1 MFDCY
6 LTSPV
11 TSCCFAFLSLC
22 LCDNLGC
29 CILNAKARNKNFI
42 PLSKEKGKPGTRISL
57 TILNAPNPRLLTLAS
72 ARRPP
77 RRAGAPPAFLLR
89 VLPARPPSAAAAQ
102 GVAEQSSC
110 GMAAAAAFLRP
121 DLGGCGG
128 VQHPLSIGGGDAG
141 SRRHGCAASAGRQD
155 GGGRPRSGPLASA
168 GGGSCPSS
176 SPAGAAFSRRPTHHG
191 GHPESAPGM
200 VAAGFSFAGGDLPE
214 VVISSFAG
222 GDRPASWLFWRISR
236 FVS

>member
-1 MFDCY
+1 M
-6 LTSPV
+6 
-11 TSCCFAFLSLC
+11 
-22 LCDNLGC
+22 
-29 CILNAKARNKNFI
+29 
-42 PLSKEKGKPGTRISL
+42 
-57 TILNAPNPRLLTLAS
+57 LTLAS
-72 ARRPP
+72 ARPPP
-77 RRAGAPPAFLLR
+77 RRAGAPPAFFLL
-89 VLPARPPSAAAAQ
+89 VLPAHPPSAAAAQ
-102 GVAEQSSC
+102 GVAGQSPC
-110 GMAAAAAFLRP
+110 GMAAAAAFLWP

-141 SRRHGCAASAGRQD
+141 SRRHGCAASAGRRD

-176 SPAGAAFSRRPTHHG
+176 SPAGAAFSWRPTHHG